1 MWMTSSDNYKLHT
14 SLMIFDFPLAEIV
27 TANAS
32 MSGFAK
38 KHPHAQRDSP
48 RCNVRKRP
56 LGGCWP
62 VAPAVP
68 PVSAKVCQNFT
79 TSPFG
84 LFALALSSEMQ
95 PIKVAIPSTYP
106 LENPDVQF
114 VKRFTPAQFRIFQ
127 NLPWKTGQIATL
139 CLQNSEQWGFYS
151 LFRDKF
157 LKSQNQFNQ
166 FYSFY
171 WHSRF
176 FYVIIAL
183 CAHDKSHV
191 C

>member
-14 SLMIFDFPLAEIV
+14 SLMIIDFLLAEIV
-27 TANAS
+27 SANAS

-68 PVSAKVCQNFT
+68 PVSAKVCQNLQLLYLVFLHW
-79 TSPFG
+79 PY
-84 LFALALSSEMQ
+84 LLQ

-114 VKRFTPAQFRIFQ
+114 VKHFTPTQFQTFQ
-127 NLPWKTGQIATL
+127 CLPSKTAKWRHFMFKIQ
-139 CLQNSEQWGFYS
+139 
-151 LFRDKF
+151 
-157 LKSQNQFNQ
+157 
-166 FYSFY
+166 
-171 WHSRF
+171 
-176 FYVIIAL
+176 
-183 CAHDKSHV
+183 
-191 C
+191 